1 MTHPALRTRLTELL
15 GCDLPI
21 VQTGMGWVSGPR
33 LTAAT
38 SAAGGFGVLGA
49 VTMELDELRA
59 AIKETKERT
68 DRPFGVN
75 LRADQL
81 DVRDRIDL
89 LAQAGVRVASLHPG
103 VTLDEVRAETGFEP
117 AIPDEIEDTRA
128 PTDEEL
134 HLIRDVLDPGGL
146 RRREVPA
153 S

>member
-1 MTHPALRTRLTELL
+1 
-15 GCDLPI
+15 
-21 VQTGMGWVSGPR
+21 MGWVSGPR

-75 LRADQL
+75 LRADQS

-89 LAQAGVRVASLHPG
+89 LAQEGVRVASF
-103 VTLDEVRAETGFEP
+103 AM
-117 AIPDEIEDTRA
+117 A
-128 PTDEEL
+128 PTQDVVDRL
-134 HLIRDVLDPGGL
+134 HDGGIL
-146 RRREVPA
+146 VIPSVGA
-153 S
+153 